1 MNLDFILNNLGEV
14 DKVVQL
20 QLQNGEEP
28 SNSYYPLV
36 PKRNLQKN
44 SKLIILV
51 HYSVACLTGTKRR
64 REARIKSLLTGISL
78 KGTRTV
84 RFVACVEDVI

>member
-28 SNSYYPLV
+28 SNSYYPLI

-51 HYSVACLTGTKRR
+51 
-64 REARIKSLLTGISL
+64 SLFCSL
-78 KGTRTV
+78 PDRH
-84 RFVACVEDVI
+84 

>member
-1 MNLDFILNNLGEV
+1 MLKFNSFSKRWKGNVIVLNSAIFAINFIEKKKKKNLDFILNNLGEV

-51 HYSVACLTGTKRR
+51 SSFC
-64 REARIKSLLTGISL
+64 SLPD
-78 KGTRTV
+78 RH
-84 RFVACVEDVI
+84 

>member
-36 PKRNLQKN
+36 PKRNLQKK

-51 HYSVACLTGTKRR
+51 SLFCYYSGTKRR